1 MEYKMKTK
9 LSKKQKLILAIFTV
23 CILTVK
29 IVAFYYALKTID
41 SKAGVEF
48 HIIGAFYYPLM
59 LSLMSY
65 LGYVGKGLK
74 AMSVIFAVELF
85 LVLITVLLAE
95 FCSLSSAGL
104 IYGILVALYIFVVG
118 SHGTLYAAFDLEFWQ
133 FFLLLI
139 FVYAAFL
146 AVGLIS
152 NKAFKKVRD
161 NNEKI

>member
-1 MEYKMKTK
+1 MKLKLTK
-9 LSKKQKLILAIFTV
+9 TEKLILAIFTV
-23 CILTVK
+23 CILAVK
-29 IVAFYYALKTID
+29 IIAFYYVLKTID
-41 SKAGVEF
+41 SKAGMEAY
-48 HIIGAFYYPLM
+48 IIGAFYYPLT
-59 LSLMSY
+59 LSLMAY
-65 LGYVGKGLK
+65 LGYIGKGLK
-74 AMSVIFAVELF
+74 AMSIIFAVELF

-95 FCSLSSAGL
+95 FCKLYSAGL
-104 IYGILVALYIFVVG
+104 IYGFLVALYIFVVG
-118 SHGTLYAAFDLEFWQ
+118 SHSILYAAFDLEFWQ